1 MIFPPTSAIMPR
13 PNWAGLPV
21 TDRSVATMP
30 VVWSASSVSVR
41 VTVAF
46 TVPLPRVSFAAALS
60 TARRA
65 CSSCSVNVPVPL
77 YSSAIGPTL
86 TFTVP
91 VNESPSTPVRVA
103 PGTHGATRSGSS
115 SAGHT
120 TSIGAG
126 TDR

>member
-1 MIFPPTSAIMPR
+1 LPPTSAIMPR

-21 TDRSVATMP
+21 MDRSVATVP
-30 VVWSASSVSVR
+30 LVWSPSWVSVM

-46 TVPLPRVSFAAALS
+46 TVPLPRESLAAALS

-65 CSSCSVNVPVPL
+65 CSSRSVNVPVPL
-77 YSSAIGPTL
+77 YSSTMGPTF
-86 TFTVP
+86 TFMVP

-103 PGTHGATRSGSS
+103 PGMHGATRSGSS
-115 SAGHT
+115 SAPQT

-126 TDR
+126 TDT